1 MHERESK
8 NTVVRNRALSFSWQV
23 WFSESFAADS
33 STTFFALSLKTL
45 VVFWGGYYLARLAL
59 AEKRPKCE
67 LILLLLYFDVC
78 TTYGPY
84 SHVFMSIKGKLLH
97 VLVTLLTFFPA
108 VAEKKTKH
116 CVLIVRWY
124 VFVYF
129 FYILNNW
136 YLNQRYTYRV
146 LQTIQM
152 KLTLLW
158 VWAELKL
165 LWNSSMK
172 FK

>member
-1 MHERESK
+1 M
-8 NTVVRNRALSFSWQV
+8 
-23 WFSESFAADS
+23 
-33 STTFFALSLKTL
+33 
-45 VVFWGGYYLARLAL
+45 VFLGGYYLARLAS

-108 VAEKKTKH
+108 VAEKKNKTLY
-116 CVLIVRWY
+116 LIVRWY

-129 FYILNNW
+129 FLHIEYLILERP
-136 YLNQRYTYRV
+136 LKFLIRV
-146 LQTIQM
+146 LNFLFFFGNFSYLHGLIRTYMFICFWEKM
-152 KLTLLW
+152 SPILLLGTH
-158 VWAELKL
+158 AY
-165 LWNSSMK
+165 
-172 FK
+172 